1 MTRNLIA
8 RVSRTLRTDRNRT
21 ASHRR
26 RNAGL
31 TLESLETRLALSS
44 VAAAPVPLDL
54 NPQPLPPGVV
64 RKFNPVTPDIQG
76 NHIGTNV
83 AAPDIVGQHIGT
95 GVTPDIVGQHI
106 GTGVTPDGC
115 QGCHIG
121 YQSAHSGT
129 SVASPSII
137 AIL

>member
-8 RVSRTLRTDRNRT
+8 LVSRTLRTDRNRT
-21 ASHRR
+21 ASPRR

-31 TLESLETRLALSS
+31 ALESLEVRLALSS
-44 VAAAPVPLDL
+44 VSAAPVPLDL

-64 RKFNPVTPDIQG
+64 RRFYSVAPNAIQGNHIGYNATPDIVG

-83 AAPDIVGQHIGT
+83 APDAIQGNHIGT
-95 GVTPDIVGQHI
+95 PSVTPESCV
-106 GTGVTPDGC
+106 
-115 QGCHIG
+115 GCHIG
-121 YQSAHSGT
+121 T
-129 SVASPSII
+129 SVATPSII